1 MGMIRK
7 ERPGIDGESPGLRE
21 GRQARD
27 EVGAI
32 HAITEDRGPLDP
44 PHHHL
49 VEVPVEDSERRA
61 ESKIPNEERKA
72 SRRG

>member
-1 MGMIRK
+1 MIRE
-7 ERPGIDGESPGLRE
+7 ERPGGDAEGLGLRE

-32 HAITEDRGPLDP
+32 HVLMEDRGALDP

-49 VEVPVEDSERRA
+49 VGVPVEDSERRA

>member
-1 MGMIRK
+1 MIRE
-7 ERPGIDGESPGLRE
+7 ERPGGDGERLGLRE
-21 GRQARD
+21 GRQARE

-32 HAITEDRGPLDP
+32 CVIIEDRGPLDS

-49 VEVPVEDSERRA
+49 VGVPVEDSERRA

-72 SRRG
+72 SRHG